1 MLVSFIIILTIAFRI
16 IIYEPGILNVYQIF
30 FSVFYYKLLLYIYIY
45 IKFVILIFF

>member
-30 FSVFYYKLLLYIYIY
+30 FSVFYYKLLYIYIY
-45 IKFVILIFF
+45 ILNLLF

>member
-30 FSVFYYKLLLYIYIY
+30 FSVFYYKLLYIYILNLL
-45 IKFVILIFF
+45 F